1 MSTKSDTSIITLQ
14 LSKYKARAKNSQI
27 NNIFEADY
35 SSATMV
41 RPTPRFEGDT
51 IVVKK
56 AVIDD
61 KVLLKFDSEDN
72 KTYAILEFSYS
83 L

>member
-1 MSTKSDTSIITLQ
+1 MPAAL
-14 LSKYKARAKNSQI
+14 
-27 NNIFEADY
+27 
-35 SSATMV
+35 
-41 RPTPRFEGDT
+41 GGT

-56 AVIDD
+56 DVLDD

>member
-1 MSTKSDTSIITLQ
+1 MAIDYVEDN
-14 LSKYKARAKNSQI
+14 YKRIRIEYRVPAAL
-27 NNIFEADY
+27 
-35 SSATMV
+35 
-41 RPTPRFEGDT
+41 GDT

-56 AVIDD
+56 ALIDD

-72 KTYAILEFSYS
+72 KTYAILEFSYN

>member
-1 MSTKSDTSIITLQ
+1 MNNARYIDMAIDYVDDY
-14 LSKYKARAKNSQI
+14 YKRIRIEYRVPAAL
-27 NNIFEADY
+27 A
-35 SSATMV
+35 
-41 RPTPRFEGDT
+41 DT

-56 AVIDD
+56 AVIEN